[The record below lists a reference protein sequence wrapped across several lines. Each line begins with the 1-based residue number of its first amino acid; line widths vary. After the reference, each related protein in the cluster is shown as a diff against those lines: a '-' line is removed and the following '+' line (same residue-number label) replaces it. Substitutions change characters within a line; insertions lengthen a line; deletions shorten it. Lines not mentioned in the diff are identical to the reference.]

1 MSASLAEVFEAFGAE
16 YLDAHGVS
24 TPQAKVV
31 RAVLNCRT
39 PALGGQVLECDGCGH
54 CEFAYHSCRNRH
66 CPTCQA
72 RAKEEWTRRRI
83 AELLPV
89 PYAHLVFTLPHALN
103 GLAAAHDR
111 WVYDTLMHTVAETL
125 GEFAAKPRWL
135 GAEPAFTCVLHT
147 WTQDLRRHVH
157 LHVLIACG
165 GLDEAGNWVE
175 PKRSNHFLFPVH
187 ALSSVFRAKF
197 LDALDAA
204 RDSGKLTRDP
214 AADASDYAERRRRL
228 LRQPWVVYAKTPL
241 GGPAEVLGYLS
252 RYTHRTAVS
261 NERILAIRGG
271 QVLLKV
277 RADGKGGKKVI
288 RIDGTDFIGRFLQH
302 VLPPGFKRI
311 RHFGL
316 LSPAR
321 KGKRLAA
328 AREALKAPAPSK
340 VAMEAAAEFMQ
351 RVAKI
356 DIDKCPCCGQG
367 RLRAVATLLPQRGM
381 PVSRPAAPPASP
393 ASCRG
398 PPP

>member
-24 TPQAKVV
+24 APQAKVMH
-31 RAVLNCRT
+31 AVLNCRT
-39 PALGGQVLECDGCGH
+39 PALGGQLLECDGCGH
-54 CEFAYHSCRNRH
+54 REYAYHSCRNRH
-66 CPTCQA
+66 CPACQA
-72 RAKEEWTRRRI
+72 RAKEDWTRRRI

-125 GEFAAKPRWL
+125 GEFAANPRWL
-135 GAEPAFTCVLHT
+135 GAEPAFTGVLHT

-165 GLDEAGNWVE
+165 GLDEAGEWVE
-175 PKRSNHFLFPVH
+175 PKRDSRFLFPVH
-187 ALSSVFRAKF
+187 ALSTVFRAKF

-204 RDSGKLTRDP
+204 RDAGKLPRDP
-214 AADASDYAERRRRL
+214 AADAKDYAERRRRL
-228 LRQPWVVYAKTPL
+228 LKHPWVVYAKTPL

-252 RYTHRTAVS
+252 RYTHRTAIS
-261 NERILAIRGG
+261 HERILAIRDG
-271 QVLLKV
+271 QVLLRV

-288 RIDGTDFIGRFLQH
+288 RIDGPDFIGRFLQH

-311 RHFGL
+311 RHYGL

-328 AREALKAPAPSK
+328 AREALKAPAPSRAA
-340 VAMEAAAEFMQ
+340 VEAADAFMR

-367 RLRAVATLLPQRGM
+367 TLRAVATLPPQRL
-381 PVSRPAAPPASP
+381 PTRPTACPTRP

>member
-16 YLDAHGVS
+16 YLDARGVS
-24 TPQAKVV
+24 APQAKVMY
-31 RAVLNCRT
+31 AVLDCRT
-39 PALGGQVLECDGCGH
+39 QALGGHVLECEHCGH
-54 CEFAYHSCRNRH
+54 REFAYHSCRNRH

-103 GLAAAHDR
+103 GLAAACGP
-111 WVYDTLMHTVAETL
+111 WVYGTLMRTVAETL
-125 GEFAAKPRWL
+125 AGFAANPRWL

-165 GLDEAGNWVE
+165 GLDDSGEWVA
-175 PKRSNHFLFPVH
+175 PKRDSRFLFPVR
-187 ALSSVFRAKF
+187 ALSKVFRAKF
-197 LDALDAA
+197 LGALDAA
-204 RDSGKLTRDP
+204 SESGKLPNDP
-214 AADASDYAERRRRL
+214 AAEAGKYAERRRRL
-228 LRQPWVVYAKTPL
+228 LKHPWVVYAKTPL

-261 NERILAIRGG
+261 NERILAIRDG

-288 RIDGTDFIGRFLQH
+288 RIKGVDFIGRFLQH

-328 AREALKAPAPSK
+328 ARKALEAPEPSP
-340 VAMEAAAEFMQ
+340 VAMEAAAEFMK
-351 RVAKI
+351 RVAQI
-356 DIDKCPCCGQG
+356 DIEKCPCCGQG
-367 RLRAVATLLPQRGM
+367 RLRAVATLLPLRGGV
-381 PVSRPAAPPASP
+381 VSRPAAPPASP

>member
-1 MSASLAEVFEAFGAE
+1 MAEVFEAFGAE

-24 TPQAKVV
+24 APQAKVMS
-31 RAVLNCRT
+31 AVLNCRT
-39 PALGGQVLECDGCGH
+39 PVLGGQVLECDGCGH
-54 CEFAYHSCRNRH
+54 REFAYHSCRDRH
-66 CPTCQA
+66 CPACQA
-72 RAKEEWTRRRI
+72 RAKEEWTRRRV

-103 GLAAAHDR
+103 GLAAAHGL
-111 WVYDTLMHTVAETL
+111 WVYGALMRTVAETL
-125 GEFAAKPRWL
+125 GEFAANPRWL

-165 GLDEAGNWVE
+165 GLDGAGEWVG
-175 PKRSNHFLFPVH
+175 PKRDGRFLFPVH

-204 RDSGKLTRDP
+204 RDSSKIPRDP
-214 AADASDYAERRRRL
+214 AAEAKGYAERRRRL
-228 LRQPWVVYAKTPL
+228 LKHKWVVYAKTPL

-261 NERILAIRGG
+261 NERILAIREG
-271 QVLLKV
+271 QVLLRV
-277 RADGKGGKKVI
+277 RADGKGGKKVV
-288 RIDGTDFIGRFLQH
+288 RIDGPDFIGRFLQH
-302 VLPPGFKRI
+302 VLPPGLKRI
-311 RHFGL
+311 RHYGL

-321 KGKRLAA
+321 KRQRLAA
-328 AREALKAPAPSK
+328 ARKALDAPAPSP

-367 RLRAVATLLPQRGM
+367 RLRAVAVLLPEQ
-381 PVSRPAAPPASP
+381 PATSRPWLAPPA
-393 ASCRG
+393 CRG
-398 PPP
+398 PPT